1 MKADA
6 LNARPSLRSFALLL
20 LITGCTAGEDTQAL
34 VAKARSSLA
43 ANDVNAT
50 IIQAKSALQA
60 NAELPQARQLLGEAL
75 LRTGDSAG
83 AEVELRRS
91 LALGQPVDDVAPLLA
106 QALLLQGQYRPLIAE
121 FTDLGLKSAAALA
134 SLKTSLA
141 AAHALDGEV
150 EAAQA
155 ELATALLADPDYAP
169 ALLLQARLKSAADD
183 EAGALAVLDS
193 ILLRAPGSHEAWQ
206 LKGDLLSKH
215 KDQADAALAAYRKAQ
230 QAKPGLIAAQLG
242 AMGLLVKQGDLAA
255 AAAQLD
261 TLKQQHPNDARTRY
275 FETLLAFER
284 MDIDA
289 AATLSA
295 QLLAMAPNDPRN
307 LQLAGNIA
315 LQRNDLVQAQ
325 QLLER
330 VLQSTPK
337 SRLGRQ
343 LLVTTYLRS
352 GQTAKAVAALQP
364 MLAGGEPDADA
375 STLAGDVYRRAGD
388 LPKSRAYFAK
398 AAKLAPNSARART
411 SLALADLANGQREQA
426 LDSLQEVSSSS
437 SDITADLALF
447 ATHLL
452 RKDFAAAHKAIDV
465 IEKKMPGKPEAARLH
480 GRTLMVE
487 GDLVGARKSY
497 QRALT
502 IDANYFAAVEGLAS
516 IDMLEG
522 KPQDA
527 RQRIEAVLDKN
538 PKHLSALLAL
548 ANQRQQTG
556 APTHEVTAVLE
567 RAVAAAPASVPTQM
581 ALINLQM
588 RAKDYAKALAAA
600 RSGVAAN
607 PSSALLLEALGRAQ
621 LGSGDPLQAVASYS
635 KAAVL
640 QPLSVTPHMLAAQT
654 HLAGKNMT
662 AAAASLR
669 KALALRPDLLAAQTL
684 LMDIALDG
692 KDFAA
697 ARELAKTVQKQRPR
711 EAIGYLLEAD
721 QALRQ
726 KRPDEAVAVLR
737 DGLKATTAPAL
748 ATRLHAALVAASKPD
763 DAQRFAASWTK
774 DHPKDAMFQ
783 LYLGDMAASRGD
795 MAGAEK
801 FYAGLTQTDP
811 GNAIAYNNLAWVSG
825 QLGRASAVGHAEKA
839 LSLAPQYGEAMDTLA
854 MLLSAKGDY
863 AKALEWENKALAQQP
878 ENGRLKLN
886 LAKIHARG
894 GNKTLAR
901 QQLEPLA
908 KLGDAFPAQV
918 EVARLMNAL

>member
-1 MKADA
+1 MK
-6 LNARPSLRSFALLL
+6 NNNQMARPGLLHMALALLVA
-20 LITGCTAGEDTQAL
+20 GCSAGDDPQAL
-34 VAKARSSLA
+34 VAKASSSLA
-43 ANDVNAT
+43 ANDVNAA

-60 NAELPQARQLLGEAL
+60 NADLPAARQLLGVAL
-75 LRTGDSAG
+75 LRTGDGAG
-83 AEVELRRS
+83 AEAELRRA
-91 LALGQPVDDVAPLLA
+91 LALGQPIEDVAAPLA

-121 FTDLGLKSAAALA
+121 FADLGLKSAAAMA

-141 AAHALDGEV
+141 AAHALDGET

-155 ELATALLADPDYAP
+155 ALATALLADPTYTP
-169 ALLLQARLKSAADD
+169 ALLLQARLKAAGGD
-183 EAGALAVLDS
+183 EAGALALLDS
-193 ILLRAPGSHEAWQ
+193 IVARTPGNHEAWQ
-206 LKGDLLSKH
+206 FKAELLGRH

-230 QAKPGLIAAQLG
+230 EAKPGLIAGQLG
-242 AMGLLVKQGDLAA
+242 ALNLLVKKGDLKA

-261 TLKQQHPNDARTRY
+261 ALKAQHPNDPRTRY

-284 MDIDA
+284 MDFDA
-289 AATLSA
+289 AEKLAA
-295 QLLAMAPNDPRN
+295 QLLTLAPNDPRN

-315 LQRNDLVQAQ
+315 LQRNDLVPAQ

-330 VLQSTPK
+330 VMQSAPN

-352 GQTAKAVAALQP
+352 GQTTKAVAALQP
-364 MLAGGEPDADA
+364 MLAGGEPDADT
-375 STLAGDVYRRAGD
+375 STLAGDVYRRAGE
-388 LPKSRAYFAK
+388 LPKSRAYFAR

-426 LDSLQEVSSSS
+426 LDSLQEVSASSN
-437 SDITADLALF
+437 DITADLALF

-452 RKDFAAAHKAIDV
+452 RKDFAAAHKAIDA

-487 GDLVGARKSY
+487 GDLAGARKSY

-502 IDANYFAAVEGLAS
+502 IDANYFPAVEALAS
-516 IDMLEG
+516 IDMIEG

-538 PKHLSALLAL
+538 PTHLTALLAL
-548 ANQRQQTG
+548 ARQRQLTG
-556 APTHEVTAVLE
+556 APTDEVAAVLE
-567 RAVAAAPASVPTQM
+567 RTVAAAPASVQTHM
-581 ALINLQM
+581 LLIDLQM

-600 RSGVAAN
+600 RAGVAAN
-607 PSSALLLEALGRAQ
+607 PSSTLLLEALGRAQ
-621 LGSGDPLQAVASYS
+621 LASGDPLQALASYGKS
-635 KAAVL
+635 AVL
-640 QPLSVTPHMLAAQT
+640 QPLSVTPHMLAAQA

-684 LMDIALDG
+684 LMDIATDG

-726 KRPDEAVAVLR
+726 KRADDAVVVLR
-737 DGLKATTAPAL
+737 EGLKLAPAAAL
-748 ATRLHAALVAASKPD
+748 ATKLHTALGATGKAD
-763 DAQRFAASWTK
+763 EAQRFAASWTK
-774 DHPKDAMFQ
+774 DHPKDAVFQ
-783 LYLGDMAASRGD
+783 LYLGDIAAARGD

-801 FYAGLTQTDP
+801 RYAGVTQSNPDNP
-811 GNAIAYNNLAWVSG
+811 IAFNNLAWVSG
-825 QLGRASAVGHAEKA
+825 QLGRATAIGHAEKA

-863 AKALEWENKALAQQP
+863 AEALAWENKALALQP
-878 ENGRLKLN
+878 DNGRLKLN

-894 GNKTLAR
+894 GHKDLAR

-908 KLGDAFPAQV
+908 KLGDAFPAQA
-918 EVARLMNAL
+918 EVTRLMKAL

>member
-801 FYAGLTQTDP
+801 LYAGLTQTDP
-811 GNAIAYNNLAWVSG
+811 GNAIAFNNLAWVSG